1 MSAGPVAGLQRSFP
15 LDPGILG
22 PGSAAS
28 LELTGSTDADIVA
41 AVAADT
47 AFPTRVGG
55 IIDLA
60 HIGLSVSGG
69 QDVAFKAGQ
78 TSVGFSFSA
87 GVVARAGIFDDPK
100 AAITALGLPETPGL
114 DLSLPGGPA
123 SRYALLRTGYTA
135 AGSITGTH
143 PIGGLG
149 SVTFGVS
156 GNAAGLSAVLH
167 RFPANA
173 GARTVLEETVSSWR
187 LPRHA
192 LAADRLKPA
201 TWVVAEA
208 DGSLAVKIAASLG
221 YNFDFVREAKV
232 LGLSGDI
239 GLKVDAGATATFGFS
254 VSGRYL
260 AVLGRESDSVT
271 DPHLR
276 LRLFKLSSNGL
287 NLGLNLKIGVT
298 GVTGILPNNVDD
310 FVKAVFGVHGAQ
322 ILKALQQIEHWT
334 DKEKSVGQFVAGLVN
349 EKALQLL
356 KDVTG
361 VDDPA
366 TLFNEAREKL
376 LDALHLWDSLPS
388 RASSE
393 LWGILSG
400 LDAAAATT
408 LNNGLSLLAS
418 SDEATQKNALL
429 DFLKGNHFESTPAGK
444 LISALADHGL
454 LNLLDRL
461 PEVRQAASTVQK
473 ILDGGVIAELQKRI
487 IEDLDLQKVLDAV
500 TQTDFNKLDSFLVG
514 RLAAFFDKD
523 LRFED
528 LKMVKDTINMIIG
541 KRQEI
546 YGKARKALNSRYGL
560 DLAATWSRTSA
571 STAVV
576 DVVFDTSTSEGQE
589 LLRALLEDSNFD
601 QLLTSQSTAITVNSA
616 VLTHELTRK
625 STLDISLPHFSFSSE
640 SFNDAIATVEEDSSR
655 VLLYNAKGNDVVKVK
670 NKFNSSLSVTFA
682 ASVARSTAGSFPDL
696 RIHDGN
702 SATWS
707 YQLLQAKSDMGR
719 EELETFTR
727 PFILQ
732 YMRDQFSGETNLSKF
747 YSDFDDVVDEILHNG
762 RETFGDVCA
771 SYEVTVPG
779 SALAAWAHPVADVDS
794 AAKLVSRV
802 IQDQL
807 KKILP
812 FYFFQDIDRLDAAA
826 GCDAVLVWSAL
837 PTVTNAR
844 LDGSTLIFNE
854 GKSVFWNHPDL
865 DLRRAM
871 VHNSRTAAA
880 LGAMLPDVQRRL
892 EEAGKHGVVQR
903 FDPKQIG
910 TFLNTVIPLNDLPGA
925 GDIFLSSLL
934 FFESQIVRKAE
945 EAFRDIQAFL
955 PAATTAP
962 SKAIKRLA
970 EFAGDITMAFN
981 KLASGTVFGG
991 LTLRGLN
998 QMVFV
1003 EASRVLDGS
1012 LNIQP
1017 SALLSISVLKPKS
1030 QRTFDIKTF
1039 PAGEIPPEA
1048 DIVIAQR
1055 LVSA

>member
-1 MSAGPVAGLQRSFP
+1 
-15 LDPGILG
+15 
-22 PGSAAS
+22 
-28 LELTGSTDADIVA
+28 
-41 AVAADT
+41 
-47 AFPTRVGG
+47 
-55 IIDLA
+55 
-60 HIGLSVSGG
+60 
-69 QDVAFKAGQ
+69 
-78 TSVGFSFSA
+78 
-87 GVVARAGIFDDPK
+87 
-100 AAITALGLPETPGL
+100 
-114 DLSLPGGPA
+114 
-123 SRYALLRTGYTA
+123 
-135 AGSITGTH
+135 
-143 PIGGLG
+143 
-149 SVTFGVS
+149 
-156 GNAAGLSAVLH
+156 
-167 RFPANA
+167 
-173 GARTVLEETVSSWR
+173 
-187 LPRHA
+187 
-192 LAADRLKPA
+192 
-201 TWVVAEA
+201 
-208 DGSLAVKIAASLG
+208 
-221 YNFDFVREAKV
+221 
-232 LGLSGDI
+232 
-239 GLKVDAGATATFGFS
+239 
-254 VSGRYL
+254 
-260 AVLGRESDSVT
+260 
-271 DPHLR
+271 
-276 LRLFKLSSNGL
+276 

-366 TLFNEAREKL
+366 TLFN
-376 LDALHLWDSLPS
+376 
-388 RASSE
+388 
-393 LWGILSG
+393 
-400 LDAAAATT
+400 
-408 LNNGLSLLAS
+408 
-418 SDEATQKNALL
+418 
-429 DFLKGNHFESTPAGK
+429 
-444 LISALADHGL
+444 
-454 LNLLDRL
+454 LLDRL

-523 LRFED
+523 LHFED

-762 RETFGDVCA
+762 RETFGDV
-771 SYEVTVPG
+771 
-779 SALAAWAHPVADVDS
+779 
-794 AAKLVSRV
+794 
-802 IQDQL
+802 
-807 KKILP
+807 
-812 FYFFQDIDRLDAAA
+812 
-826 GCDAVLVWSAL
+826 
-837 PTVTNAR
+837 
-844 LDGSTLIFNE
+844 
-854 GKSVFWNHPDL
+854 
-865 DLRRAM
+865 
-871 VHNSRTAAA
+871 
-880 LGAMLPDVQRRL
+880 
-892 EEAGKHGVVQR
+892 
-903 FDPKQIG
+903 
-910 TFLNTVIPLNDLPGA
+910 
-925 GDIFLSSLL
+925 
-934 FFESQIVRKAE
+934 
-945 EAFRDIQAFL
+945 
-955 PAATTAP
+955 
-962 SKAIKRLA
+962 
-970 EFAGDITMAFN
+970 
-981 KLASGTVFGG
+981 
-991 LTLRGLN
+991 
-998 QMVFV
+998 
-1003 EASRVLDGS
+1003 
-1012 LNIQP
+1012 
-1017 SALLSISVLKPKS
+1017 
-1030 QRTFDIKTF
+1030 
-1039 PAGEIPPEA
+1039 
-1048 DIVIAQR
+1048 
-1055 LVSA
+1055 